1 MVSEAEDVSTLLSAP
16 ITRSLATD
24 VASRLRTAIVRGHFA
39 PSERLREERLAKTM
53 GVSRAPVRE
62 ALNQLERE
70 GLVVIQR
77 NRGAFV
83 ARLTREDAEEI
94 YSLRLTLE
102 RMAIRRA
109 ILHIEPAQLAQMQR
123 LVDTVAARIESG
135 ISEHEAAELDVRFHE
150 VLFQA
155 SDHRRL
161 YECWSTMRLQV
172 QILLLNWNVVDAN
185 FRPRSVLSHQEIIH
199 ALADRD
205 ERRALAAI
213 TTHIQGSYERVV
225 AQMEPSRGEG
235 DDDAGSESPER

>member
-1 MVSEAEDVSTLLSAP
+1 MVTESEDVSVLLSAP
-16 ITRSLATD
+16 ISRSLATD
-24 VASRLRTAIVRGHFA
+24 VALRLRAAIVRGHFA
-39 PSERLREERLAKTM
+39 PSERLREEDLAKMM
-53 GVSRAPVRE
+53 GVSRAPIRE

-109 ILHIEPAQLAQMQR
+109 VLHIEPAQLAQMQR

-155 SDHRRL
+155 SAHKRL
-161 YECWSTMRLQV
+161 YEFWGTMRLQV

-185 FRPRSVLSHQEIIH
+185 FRPRSVQSHQEIID

-205 ERRALAAI
+205 ERRALEAI
-213 TTHIQGSYERVV
+213 TSHIQGSYERVV
-225 AQMEPSRGEG
+225 AQMAPSGG
-235 DDDAGSESPER
+235 QGSAGMESGPPAS

>member
-1 MVSEAEDVSTLLSAP
+1 MVSEAEDVSALLSAP

-24 VASRLRTAIVRGHFA
+24 VASRLRTAIVCGHFA
-39 PSERLREERLAKTM
+39 PRERLREESLAKTM

-109 ILHIEPAQLAQMQR
+109 ALHIEPAQLAQMQR

-155 SDHRRL
+155 SAHRRL
-161 YECWSTMRLQV
+161 YESWSTLRLQV
-172 QILLLNWNVVDAN
+172 QILLLNWNVVDEH
-185 FRPRSVLSHQEIIH
+185 FRPRSVQSHQEIIN
-199 ALADRD
+199 ALADHD
-205 ERRALAAI
+205 ERRALEAI

-225 AQMEPSRGEG
+225 AQMEPSGGQGR
-235 DDDAGSESPER
+235 DDAESEPPIR